1 MHKHLNNFGEV
12 IAAGKLIHTSASP
25 VHPLHPPWPSTVPL
39 APKLC
44 AADSFADEMHWLSR
58 LPLWRNTQSSNS
70 LFPSHF
76 GIHCYS
82 EVNQSFTN
90 PSMQQYL

>member
-44 AADSFADEMHWLSR
+44 AADSFADEMH
-58 LPLWRNTQSSNS
+58 
-70 LFPSHF
+70 
-76 GIHCYS
+76 
-82 EVNQSFTN
+82 
-90 PSMQQYL
+90 